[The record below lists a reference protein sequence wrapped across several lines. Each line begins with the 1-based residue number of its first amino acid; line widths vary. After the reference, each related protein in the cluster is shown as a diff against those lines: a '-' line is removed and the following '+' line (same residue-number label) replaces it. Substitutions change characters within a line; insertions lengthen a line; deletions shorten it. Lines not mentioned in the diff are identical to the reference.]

1 MRGFSLLFFRP
12 VSVIIVNHMQQKERR
27 IPMIENINKAA
38 DLISRTNKVVV
49 FTGAGISTESGIP
62 DFRGPG
68 GLWTRYDPDDFTI
81 SNFLQSDRTRKKLW
95 QGMLDGGLMDEA
107 TPNAAHLA
115 LVELEKMG
123 KLVSLVTQNVD
134 NLHQKA
140 GNNPALIRE
149 LHGNMQMLICL
160 NCKRRYPVNIIRDKF
175 ADSENVPACESCMG
189 ILKPDVVFFGE
200 ALPQDILSQA
210 MMEANQCEVMLVIG
224 SSLVVYPAA
233 YVPVQAK
240 QAGAKLIIVNKGP
253 TEQDHLADIRIDAPA
268 GEVMIKMINAI
279 KELTTKH

>member
-1 MRGFSLLFFRP
+1 MVNNMRL
-12 VSVIIVNHMQQKERR
+12 KELR
-27 IPMIENINKAA
+27 IPMIEKINKAA

-107 TPNAAHLA
+107 NPNAAHLA

>member
-1 MRGFSLLFFRP
+1 LRGFSLLFFRP

-107 TPNAAHLA
+107 NPNAAHLA

-160 NCKRRYPVNIIRDKF
+160 HCKRRYPVNIIRDKF

>member
-1 MRGFSLLFFRP
+1 ML
-12 VSVIIVNHMQQKERR
+12 
-27 IPMIENINKAA
+27 ENINKAA
-38 DLISRTNKVVV
+38 DLISGTDKVVV

-81 SNFLQSDRTRKKLW
+81 DNFLRSDETRKKLW
-95 QGMLDGGLMDEA
+95 QGMRDGGLMDDA
-107 TPNAAHLA
+107 HPNAAHLA

-123 KLVSLVTQNVD
+123 KLISLVTQNVD
-134 NLHQKA
+134 NLHEKA
-140 GNNPALIRE
+140 GNNPDLIRE
-149 LHGNMQMLICL
+149 LHGNMQMLVCL
-160 NCKRRYPVNIIRDKF
+160 HCKKRYPVTIVREKF
-175 ADSENVPACESCMG
+175 ADSESVPACEVCMG

-200 ALPQDILSQA
+200 ALPQDVLSRA
-210 MMEANQCEVMLVIG
+210 MVIG

-268 GEVMIKMINAI
+268 GEVMTKMINKI
-279 KELTTKH
+279 KELIVKH

>member
-1 MRGFSLLFFRP
+1 ML
-12 VSVIIVNHMQQKERR
+12 
-27 IPMIENINKAA
+27 ENINKAA
-38 DLISRTNKVVV
+38 DLISGTDKVVV

-81 SNFLQSDRTRKKLW
+81 DNFLRSDQTRKKLW
-95 QGMLDGGLMDEA
+95 QGMRDGGLMDDA
-107 TPNAAHLA
+107 HPNAAHLA

-123 KLVSLVTQNVD
+123 KLISLVTQNVD

-140 GNNPALIRE
+140 GNNPDLIRE
-149 LHGNMQMLICL
+149 LHGNMQMLVCL
-160 NCKRRYPVNIIRDKF
+160 NCKKRYPVTIIREKF
-175 ADSENVPACESCMG
+175 ADSESVPACEVCMG
-189 ILKPDVVFFGE
+189 ILKPDVIFFGE
-200 ALPQDILSQA
+200 ALPQDVLSQA
-210 MMEANQCEVMLVIG
+210 MAEANQCEVMLVIG

-253 TEQDHLADIRIDAPA
+253 TEQDHLADVRIDAPA
-268 GEVMIKMINAI
+268 GEVMTKILTKI
-279 KELTTKH
+279 KELIVKH